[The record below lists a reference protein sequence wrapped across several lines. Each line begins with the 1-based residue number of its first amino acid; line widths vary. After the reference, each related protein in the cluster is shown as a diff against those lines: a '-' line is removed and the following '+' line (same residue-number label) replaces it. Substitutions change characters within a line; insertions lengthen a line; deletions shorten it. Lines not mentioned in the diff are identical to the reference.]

1 MLASLTRAVC
11 LFADAGSQM
20 FLRRSPNPDV
30 DPLQV
35 NVLAYLETMCIDTN
49 AANQLV
55 NSSLAILFVRML
67 RTSRAP
73 ALQVRLAS
81 VLGLLVRHA
90 TYIADELSQ
99 SGQSTPRA
107 CAIYVSLPPASKS
120 SAALKTYAGCKV

>member
-1 MLASLTRAVC
+1 M
-11 LFADAGSQM
+11 
-20 FLRRSPNPDV
+20 
-30 DPLQV
+30 
-35 NVLAYLETMCIDTN
+35 LAYLETLCIDTT

-99 SGQSTPRA
+99 SGQLAQTV
-107 CAIYVSLPPASKS
+107 CASC
-120 SAALKTYAGCKV
+120 AAW